1 MPSLQKT
8 ACQKYLFSRWLVLLL
23 FSLLF
28 SNPVFSQKSNDFLDM
43 SLEELLNI
51 KVSVAST
58 DPERIIETPAI
69 VSRYNAKDM
78 AAMGLRTL
86 KDLLSFIPGF
96 VLQDTR
102 GGGTS
107 IMIRGLVEGLNQ
119 KVLFLVDDIPYW
131 MPAHSEI
138 PLLGIPIESISHVE
152 VIRGPGAVYYGS
164 NASAGVIKVV
174 TKKTSGNVVAI
185 ALGSNSLVNV
195 GAYFHGQL
203 DDDLSL
209 TFAIEAQQDDG
220 YSGSFEG
227 VPKQPTFPADT
238 PNDGEI
244 TKSEEVKS
252 FLGRVTFKDLN
263 IFAQA
268 YRSLNNDH
276 DGSTPLNLGTN
287 LEYTGYLFHVDNS
300 WHEANA
306 EFSLFTDYNKFY
318 LEFESRNLFA
328 VGVDGGFRFDDNGE
342 DNHRWRSGGTLSY
355 TFSESLV
362 FFGGMEFERRKIE
375 DYYIY
380 NKATDANVLKLIESN
395 STIER
400 SIYGQ
405 TDYKDGSWRFLLGGR
420 YTNNDQ
426 SGEKLVPR
434 ASAVYLLDDSQSIKF
449 LYSVGFNSPNFT
461 QLFITIPSV
470 LEGNRDLRPEIVKT
484 TELSYSYESKG
495 NLFVAN
501 VYYLQAEDFIQREIR
516 SGVIGFFNS
525 GDFDRSGLELDFQKA
540 TPDYL
545 FFANA
550 AYIHQGDD
558 FDSSDVMA
566 HFSPKITVAIGG
578 LYHIDSHHSSGASM
592 RATGR
597 RNKASDLYQL
607 NVDYQYSRE
616 MFELY
621 FSIKNVL
628 DEEIVT
634 PDVQDFQD
642 DHLLPSGDG
651 INFLGGVKYH
661 F

>member
-1 MPSLQKT
+1 
-8 ACQKYLFSRWLVLLL
+8 
-23 FSLLF
+23 
-28 SNPVFSQKSNDFLDM
+28 M

-58 DPERIIETPAI
+58 EPERIIETPAI
-69 VSRYNAKDM
+69 VSRYNAEDM

-96 VLQDTR
+96 VLQETR
-102 GGGTS
+102 AGGTS
-107 IMIRGLVEGLNQ
+107 IMIRGLVEGFNQ

-131 MPAHSEI
+131 MPAHSDI

-174 TKKTSGNVVAI
+174 TKKTSGNVVALSI
-185 ALGSNSLVNV
+185 GSNNLVNAS
-195 GAYFHGQL
+195 AYIHHQL
-203 DDDLSL
+203 EEDLSL
-209 TFAIEAQQDDG
+209 SFAIEARKDDG
-220 YSGSFEG
+220 YSGGFEG

-244 TKSEEVKS
+244 TKSEEMTS
-252 FLGRVTFKDLN
+252 FLGRVTFNELN
-263 IFAQA
+263 VLAQA

-276 DGSTPLNLGTN
+276 TGSTPLNLATN

-300 WHEANA
+300 WHEGNA
-306 EFSLFTDYNKFY
+306 DFMLFTDYNKFY
-318 LEFESRNLFA
+318 LEFESRNLFS

-342 DNHRWRSGGTLSY
+342 DNHRWRTGGTWNYSVSELLS
-355 TFSESLV
+355 

-375 DYYIY
+375 DYYVY
-380 NKATDANVLKLIESN
+380 SEATNANVLKLIESN

-405 TDYKDGSWRFLLGGR
+405 ADYKNGSWRFLLGGR

-426 SGEKLVPR
+426 SGEKLAPR
-434 ASAVYLLDDSQSIKF
+434 ASMVYKLDDAQSIKL

-461 QLFITIPSV
+461 QLFITIPNV
-470 LEGNRDLRPEIVKT
+470 LEGNPGLRPEIVKT
-484 TELSYSYESKG
+484 TELSYSYEAND

-501 VYYLQAEDFIQREIR
+501 IYYLQAEDFIQRGIQSGIIR
-516 SGVIGFFNS
+516 FLNS
-525 GDFDRSGLELDFQKA
+525 GDFDRYGLELDFQRG

-545 FFANA
+545 FFANSS
-550 AYIHQGDD
+550 YIHQGDD
-558 FDSSDVMA
+558 VDSNDVGA
-566 HFSPKITVAIGG
+566 HFVPKITASIGC
-578 LYHIDSHHSSGASM
+578 LYHLNQHHSSGVSL

-597 RNKASDLYQL
+597 RNKVSDLYQL
-607 NVDYQYSRE
+607 NLDYQYNRE
-616 MFELY
+616 MLKLY

-628 DEEIVT
+628 DEENIA
-634 PDVQDFQD
+634 PDVQDFED
-642 DHLLPSGDG
+642 DHLIPSGDG
-651 INFLGGVKYH
+651 INVLAGVKYH